1 MDGTNILEMK
11 DIWKI
16 YPNGVVAN
24 KSMNLSVTKGEI
36 HALLG
41 ENGAG
46 KSTLMKILFGIEQP
60 TKGKIV
66 YEGKEVEIS
75 SPDKAIELG
84 IGMVHQHFMLVPSL
98 TVAENIILGME
109 PRKGLSI
116 NMEQAYRFVKEK
128 SEEFGLP
135 VPSTEKVKDIS
146 VGMKQRVE
154 IIKTLVRGANLII
167 LDEPTA
173 VLTPQ
178 ETVDLFKALKTLTDS
193 GKTIIFI
200 THKLNEV
207 KEIADRI
214 TVTRRGKIVGKAEV
228 KDITEIEMSRMM
240 VGRDVDIRID
250 KEPANTGEI
259 LLEVKNANYT
269 RNDGVQA
276 VKNISFNLKKG
287 EILGIAGV
295 EGNGQTE
302 LIRMITGIS
311 KKDSGEITIDGR
323 TIPENVTPA
332 FCRKAGLSHIPADR
346 MHRGIAP
353 DSSIEDN
360 IISDR
365 FNQPPFANTNILN
378 RKAIRTFGEKMVEEF
393 DIRADNSQ
401 TKVKMLSGG
410 NIQKVV
416 VAREFT
422 AKSKIT
428 VADQPTRGI
437 DIAAADFIRRRLVSE
452 RDNGLAVLLISADL
466 TELLEVADRIVV
478 LYKGEIVAHFKDVKA
493 VNENILGE
501 YMLGIKKMSQEE
513 MGDLV

>member
-1 MDGTNILEMK
+1 
-11 DIWKI
+11 
-16 YPNGVVAN
+16 
-24 KSMNLSVTKGEI
+24 
-36 HALLG
+36 
-41 ENGAG
+41 
-46 KSTLMKILFGIEQP
+46 
-60 TKGKIV
+60 
-66 YEGKEVEIS
+66 
-75 SPDKAIELG
+75 
-84 IGMVHQHFMLVPSL
+84 
-98 TVAENIILGME
+98 
-109 PRKGLSI
+109 
-116 NMEQAYRFVKEK
+116 
-128 SEEFGLP
+128 
-135 VPSTEKVKDIS
+135 
-146 VGMKQRVE
+146 
-154 IIKTLVRGANLII
+154 
-167 LDEPTA
+167 
-173 VLTPQ
+173 
-178 ETVDLFKALKTLTDS
+178 
-193 GKTIIFI
+193 
-200 THKLNEV
+200 
-207 KEIADRI
+207 
-214 TVTRRGKIVGKAEV
+214 
-228 KDITEIEMSRMM
+228 
-240 VGRDVDIRID
+240 
-250 KEPANTGEI
+250 
-259 LLEVKNANYT
+259 
-269 RNDGVQA
+269 
-276 VKNISFNLKKG
+276 
-287 EILGIAGV
+287 
-295 EGNGQTE
+295 
-302 LIRMITGIS
+302 
-311 KKDSGEITIDGR
+311 
-323 TIPENVTPA
+323 
-332 FCRKAGLSHIPADR
+332 

-378 RKAIRTFGEKMVEEF
+378 RKAIRSFGEKMVEEF